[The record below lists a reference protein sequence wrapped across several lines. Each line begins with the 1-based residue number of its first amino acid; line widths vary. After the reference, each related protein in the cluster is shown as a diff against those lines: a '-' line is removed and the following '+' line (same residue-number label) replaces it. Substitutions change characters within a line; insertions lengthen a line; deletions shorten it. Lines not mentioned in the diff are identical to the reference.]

1 MTQQENMRKEKC
13 QWTIVAPK
21 GSKINITF
29 TSLKMLQKRYTSYLS
44 STMQSMAANIKRNN
58 TQLTVST
65 ILYV

>member
-1 MTQQENMRKEKC
+1 MTQQEIMRKEKC
-13 QWTIVAPK
+13 QWKIVAPK

-29 TSLKMLQKRYTSYLS
+29 TSLKMTPKRSIYLS
-44 STMQSMAANIKRNN
+44 STLQNMASNIKRNS